1 MRQLK
6 ARRRKK
12 TARIEKVEVDQDWLD
27 KLIKRRRKTGEGEGD
42 EVEVSADTRAE
53 ELVSKAFAIPQE
65 EGMKH
70 TLLLD
75 YLTHI
80 KVFSNS
86 LKHKMYMLMIKLLN
100 KTTANVAEEE
110 MKLSNSEED
119 ILQFILMH
127 DRESFNDVVKH
138 WIYYEYNEYLWNNS
152 SKYEV
157 LLVDILKK
165 IISAKLYLNSNKWI
179 SFILNQP
186 SYPKVIFNHIF
197 DVWMESI
204 QKEVPAIKLLQKF
217 LMSSWFKLSIKKDCT
232 KLLLKWIISNPKNV
246 SVKKQAACSLLIAH
260 AHGIF
265 QFDKMDELRNYIL
278 FNFWIKSLLWSK
290 WPI

>member
-1 MRQLK
+1 MLIVDEEERLAMRQLK

-138 WIYYEYNEYLWNNS
+138 WIYYEYNEYL
-152 SKYEV
+152 
-157 LLVDILKK
+157 
-165 IISAKLYLNSNKWI
+165 
-179 SFILNQP
+179 
-186 SYPKVIFNHIF
+186 
-197 DVWMESI
+197 
-204 QKEVPAIKLLQKF
+204 
-217 LMSSWFKLSIKKDCT
+217 
-232 KLLLKWIISNPKNV
+232 
-246 SVKKQAACSLLIAH
+246 
-260 AHGIF
+260 
-265 QFDKMDELRNYIL
+265 
-278 FNFWIKSLLWSK
+278 
-290 WPI
+290 